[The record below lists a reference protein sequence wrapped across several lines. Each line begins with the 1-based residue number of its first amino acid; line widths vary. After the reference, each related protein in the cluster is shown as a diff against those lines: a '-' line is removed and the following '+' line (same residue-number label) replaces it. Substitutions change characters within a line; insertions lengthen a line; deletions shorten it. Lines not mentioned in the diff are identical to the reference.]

1 MIVLQV
7 GNYSVGFPPNE
18 KWVSQHCFTLHQ
30 PARKIPKVFGEE
42 LALVNTVLNL
52 RVP

>member
-1 MIVLQV
+1 MKGVDWINL
-7 GNYSVGFPPNE
+7 
-18 KWVSQHCFTLHQ
+18 
-30 PARKIPKVFGEE
+30 ARNTVQW